1 MSFFKRRQNKYGA
14 QKQTVDGYSYMSKK
28 EAAYAQELDLRIKAK
43 DIKGYDRQ
51 VKVSM
56 DIGRNHIC
64 NYYIDF
70 VVHLND
76 GTDEWVEVKGMETD
90 VWKLKWKLAH
100 ALYPQR
106 NWILV
111 K

>member
-14 QKQTVDGYSYMSKK
+14 QKQTVDGYSYASKK

-56 DIGRNHIC
+56 DI
-64 NYYIDF
+64 
-70 VVHLND
+70 
-76 GTDEWVEVKGMETD
+76 D
-90 VWKLKWKLAH
+90 VGIW
-100 ALYPQR
+100 
-106 NWILV
+106 
-111 K
+111 